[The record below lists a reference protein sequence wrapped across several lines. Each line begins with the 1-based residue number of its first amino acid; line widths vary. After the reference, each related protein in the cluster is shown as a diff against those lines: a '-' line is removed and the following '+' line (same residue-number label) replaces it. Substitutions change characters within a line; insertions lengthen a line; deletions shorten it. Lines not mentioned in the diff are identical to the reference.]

1 MRNSPL
7 ASLNLP
13 ERSAVVQAMFMHAV
27 ESLHADLSA
36 ASERGALPSR
46 VSVRSLLPLPG
57 TASFVVDVRPEPS
70 SASFRPIRIDRVLVR
85 MTDQTVGNRVVDGVN
100 AHMRQLVVCPNPTSF
115 SLIDFDFT
123 AKAETGPMQ
132 PCTITC
138 GVQNALNVPLK
149 SISKVPSSL
158 LANIFRNDFRKFS
171 APNCSAK
178 MT

>member
-46 VSVRSLLPLPG
+46 VSVRSLSPLPG

-100 AHMRQLVVCPNPTSF
+100 ARERIRPTTIEMLAEAYSPVLHR
-115 SLIDFDFT
+115 SSPRYPVTSAHGRADEAVDLLIR
-123 AKAETGPMQ
+123 
-132 PCTITC
+132 
-138 GVQNALNVPLK
+138 
-149 SISKVPSSL
+149 L
-158 LANIFRNDFRKFS
+158 LL
-171 APNCSAK
+171 
-178 MT
+178 